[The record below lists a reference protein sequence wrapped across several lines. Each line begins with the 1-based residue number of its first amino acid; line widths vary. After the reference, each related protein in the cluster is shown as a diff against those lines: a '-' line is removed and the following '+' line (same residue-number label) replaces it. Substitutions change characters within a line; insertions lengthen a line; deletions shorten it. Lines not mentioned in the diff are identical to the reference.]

1 MTKKKPKWLQQLTYH
16 SCEHCRR
23 EFYFQKE
30 LYIHSISSCSN
41 NRGIIRRFFGDDWVM
56 ECQEGDFVGQ
66 FFPLKELPTMFFANG
81 LTGHV
86 IKKEDAFS
94 IKVYNVNIDIVS
106 GMIISFKDLG
116 YWV

>member
-1 MTKKKPKWLQQLTYH
+1 
-16 SCEHCRR
+16 
-23 EFYFQKE
+23 
-30 LYIHSISSCSN
+30 
-41 NRGIIRRFFGDDWVM
+41 M

-66 FFPLKELPTMFFANG
+66 FFPLKELPTIFFANG
-81 LTGHV
+81 LRGHV

-94 IKVYNVNIDIVS
+94 IKVYNVNIDIVI